1 MDARKS
7 IKKQAEEKT
16 RLIVENAFDA
26 IATTDAKGIISSWN
40 PTAETL
46 FGWTAEEAI
55 GKPIY
60 DVIVPDLHE
69 DCRKPIKSIIT
80 DNKNKESRSQLVLS
94 TYHRNGHEIPVEFS
108 VSSAMQEKTTILIFI
123 MRDTSERNR
132 AEARIHH
139 LLATLTKT
147 KDEWEKTFDSVTEQ
161 ILLVDRDLNL
171 IRCNKSFADSM
182 RSSVQELIGSKCN
195 EFMLCDAE
203 WLSGIKEGKEQPKRV
218 EVKTY
223 DGQWLYV
230 STLPVYDKNIFL
242 YTIITATDITEM
254 KKTQQ
259 NLMESKQELN
269 ERIGELENFYD
280 MAVNRELKMVKLKEQ
295 VEKLNANNGN
305 GNNGPKKE
313 QPQEA
318 PNSAYIFNNK
328 NMDNSK

>member
-1 MDARKS
+1 
-7 IKKQAEEKT
+7 
-16 RLIVENAFDA
+16 
-26 IATTDAKGIISSWN
+26 
-40 PTAETL
+40 
-46 FGWTAEEAI
+46 
-55 GKPIY
+55 
-60 DVIVPDLHE
+60 
-69 DCRKPIKSIIT
+69 
-80 DNKNKESRSQLVLS
+80 
-94 TYHRNGHEIPVEFS
+94 
-108 VSSAMQEKTTILIFI
+108 
-123 MRDTSERNR
+123 MRDTSERTR
-132 AEARIHH
+132 AESRIHH

-203 WLSGIKEGKEQPKRV
+203 WLSGIEGKEQPKRV

-295 VEKLNANNGN
+295 VEKLSANNGN
-305 GNNGPKKE
+305 DDNGSKKA
-313 QPQEA
+313 QPQEV

-328 NMDNSK
+328 NMGNSK